1 MAKLAFSK
9 LQKIKAV
16 PEIVDT
22 TIFEGCE
29 LRVKQYLPLEE
40 KLQLLTNVLEL
51 SGADEGYFNLVQ
63 LEVFFRIEAIKAYTN
78 ISFTDKQLE
87 NPAKLYD
94 SICMNQIWEKICT
107 YVPEEEINYVWGAIL
122 DMAREITTYNRSFA
136 GMLHI
141 LSADYSNLNMDATSL
156 KEIIA
161 SPEIKGLLDRFLPE
175 TEIGLTN

>member
-9 LQKIKAV
+9 LQKNKTI
-16 PEIVDT
+16 PDIVDT
-22 TIFEGCE
+22 TTFEGCE

-63 LEVFFRIEAIKAYTN
+63 LEVFYQIEMIKAYTN
-78 ISFTDKQLE
+78 VSFTDKQLE

-94 SICMNQIWEKICT
+94 SISMNQVWDKISAHI
-107 YVPEEEINYVWGAIL
+107 PEEELNYVWGAIL

-136 GMLHI
+136 GILATLKTDYSDLNQEALSIQNQLTTPEMANLIKHI
-141 LSADYSNLNMDATSL
+141 LPEAGLN
-156 KEIIA
+156 
-161 SPEIKGLLDRFLPE
+161 G
-175 TEIGLTN
+175 